1 MFPHHT
7 DPSDD
12 VWVAFDL
19 ETTGLD
25 ADKDAII
32 EIGAV
37 KFQGGRTLDTFQS
50 LVNPR
55 RRISPFITSL
65 TGIRQRDLD
74 RADTIERVAAEFVSF
89 VGASPII
96 AHNADFDLGFLRSGG
111 IELTNPVV
119 DTYDLAY
126 IVRPDSPS
134 YSLENM
140 AQRLDLPHDRPH
152 RALDDA
158 IAAKML
164 FLSLLEDASALDSMT
179 LTAMQRLAQASNW
192 QLGYLL
198 NGLAANPRAS
208 QSVLRQAQDERLSEI
223 GINGL
228 DMQRISRRLHAGGV
242 LRERE
247 TVTPIDADMVAS
259 MFSDGGALSQAL
271 DGFEARSEQAQ
282 MAQAV
287 TEAINDGE
295 RIIIEAGT
303 GVGKSLA
310 YLLPAALYALA
321 NGKRVVISTNTI
333 NLQEQLLQKDVPIL
347 VDALKSVEG
356 GGEGLRFT
364 PLKGRAN
371 YLCMRRWNTMSASPE
386 PTPDEARLL
395 AKTMLWL
402 GSSAS
407 GDRAEINLGH
417 PRAASPWDRLSANNA
432 RGCLRNE
439 SVCFLRSA
447 RERAAASHLVIVNH
461 ALLLS
466 NATVGGTLI
475 PDYDVL
481 IIDEAHH
488 LEEEATNH
496 LGFELTQAGFNEHFQ
511 SLSGEGGLPNQ
522 AITAFRTATADTTDR
537 RETVETVVDE
547 LARLLPRMRD
557 SIARLMAGLETMA
570 QPSGNGRR
578 GPTQY
583 AQQVRV
589 TRGTRSNPKWSE
601 LEIGWENADLALGE
615 LGRHLANL
623 QRALADLGEAGLL
636 NYESLVNDLD
646 ATAQQ
651 NDTLRRQ
658 FKEFIVAPDDDAIYW
673 LTLSARRAE
682 LSLHAAPLHVAEQL
696 DELVFSQ
703 TRSVIMTSAT
713 LSTEQKFDHIVERT
727 GFKDA
732 RELLLG
738 SPFDYPSAAVLC
750 LPKDM
755 PEPRSWAYQDALGD
769 AIKDAAIAAEGRTMA
784 LFTSYSALR
793 GTASSIRDDLK
804 VRGIEVLQQGNDGPP
819 AQVVRR
825 FMQNPR
831 AVLLGTSSFWEG
843 VDLAGDA
850 LSVLIV
856 ARLPFNVP
864 TEPVFQARSELY
876 DNAFMQFA
884 VPEAILRLRQGFG
897 RLIRTKTDRGAV
909 IILDRRVTASRYG
922 SAFLRSL
929 PPARRVDCSLYQIP
943 DIIRAHL
950 SQ

>member
-1 MFPHHT
+1 MARSSFRAAGRST
-7 DPSDD
+7 PSRHSS
-12 VWVAFDL
+12 
-19 ETTGLD
+19 TRS
-25 ADKDAII
+25 
-32 EIGAV
+32 GASA
-37 KFQGGRTLDTFQS
+37 RS
-50 LVNPR
+50 SR
-55 RRISPFITSL
+55 RSPAYA
-65 TGIRQRDLD
+65 QRDLD
-74 RADTIERVAAEFVSF
+74 RADTIERVAASFIAF

-96 AHNADFDLGFLRSGG
+96 AHNADFDLGFLRASG

-126 IVRPDSPS
+126 VIRPDAPS

-140 AQRLDLPHDRPH
+140 AQSLGLTHDRPH
-152 RALDDA
+152 RAIDDA
-158 IAAKML
+158 RAAKML
-164 FLSLLEDASALDSMT
+164 FLNLLEDAAALNPMT
-179 LTAMQRLAQASNW
+179 LAAMQRLAQASNW
-192 QLGYLL
+192 PLAYLL
-198 NGLAANPRAS
+198 DGLAANPHNRRADGTD
-208 QSVLRQAQDERLSEI
+208 ATDETKTI

-228 DMQRISRRLHAGGV
+228 DMQRISRRLHAGGA
-242 LRERE
+242 LRENERI
-247 TVTPIDADMVAS
+247 TPIDADMVAS
-259 MFSDGGALSQAL
+259 MFSEGGALSNAL
-271 DGFEARSEQAQ
+271 DGFEARAEQTQ

-333 NLQEQLLQKDVPIL
+333 NLQEQLVKKDVPIL
-347 VDALKSVEG
+347 VDALKSVEDSG
-356 GGEGLRFT
+356 DDLRFT

-371 YLCMRRWNTMSASPE
+371 YLCMRRWNTMAAAPE
-386 PTPDEARLL
+386 PSPDEARML

-402 GSSAS
+402 DSTATA
-407 GDRAEINLGH
+407 DRAEINLGH
-417 PRAASPWDRLSANNA
+417 SRAAAPWDRLSANNA

-475 PDYDVL
+475 PDYDIL

-488 LEEEATNH
+488 LEEEATKH

-511 SLSGEGGLPNQ
+511 SLSGESGLPNQ
-522 AITAFRTATADTTDR
+522 ATVAFRTATTDTADR

-557 SIARLMAGLETMA
+557 SIARLMSGLEGMA
-570 QPSGNGRR
+570 GPSRDGRR
-578 GPTQY
+578 PPSAY
-583 AQQVRV
+583 AQQTRI
-589 TRGTRSNPKWSE
+589 TRGTRANPRWSE

-615 LGRHLANL
+615 LGRQLASL
-623 QRALADLGEAGLL
+623 HKALEGLEEAGLL
-636 NYESLVNDLD
+636 NYESLVNDIAD
-646 ATAQQ
+646 AGQQ
-651 NDTLRRQ
+651 NAELRRQ
-658 FKEFIVAPDDDAIYW
+658 LKEFVVAPEDDAIYW

-713 LSTEQKFDHIVERT
+713 LSAENTFDHIVERT
-727 GFKDA
+727 GFTDA

-738 SPFDYPSAAVLC
+738 SPFDYPSAAILC

-755 PEPRSWAYQDALGD
+755 PEPRSWAYQDALES
-769 AIKDAAIAAEGRTMA
+769 AIKDAAIAADGRTMA

-793 GTASSIRDDLK
+793 SAASSIKDDLK
-804 VRGIEVLQQGNDGPP
+804 GRGIEVLQQGADGPP

-825 FMQNPR
+825 FTQNPR
-831 AVLLGTSSFWEG
+831 AVLLGTASFWEG

-850 LSVLIV
+850 LSVLI
-856 ARLPFNVP
+856 
-864 TEPVFQARSELY
+864 
-876 DNAFMQFA
+876 
-884 VPEAILRLRQGFG
+884 G
-897 RLIRTKTDRGAV
+897 
-909 IILDRRVTASRYG
+909 
-922 SAFLRSL
+922 
-929 PPARRVDCSLYQIP
+929 PPALQRP
-943 DIIRAHL
+943 HRAGL
-950 SQ
+950 SGAQRTL